1 MVVFSAIAPHSPL
14 LLPTIGKEHQKKLK
28 KTLDAYR
35 VLEEDCYAA
44 KPQTFVVLSP
54 HGASLRDSFSLTV
67 ADSYRANLK
76 EFGDLTTALT
86 FRSNPSLVERI
97 RALRYKDGGLP
108 LSVLGDETLDY
119 GVVVPLYFLTQH
131 IKNASVVP
139 LGDAH
144 LPLGRH
150 FEAGKLIGNVLQKT
164 TSRIAIVASA
174 DLAHTLT
181 DTSPGGFSPSGK
193 KFDEAVVQALRKGE
207 RAKIL
212 KLEHQA
218 KSAKAC
224 GLRVIAMLLGILDG
238 LNCTPEPLSYEGPFG
253 VGYLTVRYILH

>member
-1 MVVFSAIAPHSPL
+1 MIVFAAIAPHSPL

-28 KTLDAYR
+28 KTLTAYQL
-35 VLEEDCYAA
+35 LEEDCYAA

-54 HGASLRDSFSLTV
+54 HGAVARDSFSLTI
-67 ADSYRANLK
+67 ADPYRANLK

-86 FRSNPSLVERI
+86 FRGNPSLIERI

-108 LSVLGDETLDY
+108 LSVVGDEALDY
-119 GVVVPLYFLTQH
+119 GAVVPLYFLTQH
-131 IKNASVVP
+131 LKNASAVP

-144 LPLGRH
+144 LSLQRH
-150 FEAGKLIGNVLQKT
+150 FEAGKLIGDVLQKS
-164 TSRIAIVASA
+164 TSRIAVVASA

-181 DTSPGGFSPSGK
+181 DAAPGGFSPAGK
-193 KFDEAVVQALRKGE
+193 KFDEAVVQALRKDD

-238 LNCTPEPLSYEGPFG
+238 MNCTPEPLSYEGPFG
-253 VGYLTVRYILH
+253 VGYLTVRYVLH